1 MHAKVTKTIRKYDK
15 QFKMDVVNLYLNGK
29 DRNEILRDLEIPH
42 STLSGWVRQF
52 QKNGEKSFPG
62 SGKISSE
69 NEETYKLKKQL
80 EDVKLER
87 DILKKAL
94 AIFSKQQ
101 L

>member
-1 MHAKVTKTIRKYDK
+1 MHSKFTRTIKKYDK
-15 QFKMDVVNLYLNGK
+15 QFKMDVVNLFLNGK
-29 DRNEILRDLEIPH
+29 DRNEIFRDLEVPH

-52 QKNGEKSFPG
+52 TKKGEKSFTG
-62 SGKISSE
+62 SGKISPE
-69 NEETYKLKKQL
+69 NEEKYQLKKEI
-80 EDVKLER
+80 EDLKLQR